1 MKLLKC
7 LCSSAT
13 CAQTAQL
20 TSQHVRQARTTR
32 EMRATA
38 LASAGGS
45 AAVALPF
52 GCCGRATNGGA
63 GEHMSF
69 SAGWCLQAP
78 LLWPCR
84 SMRQDARA
92 HEAPQH
98 PIALS
103 QQLHTHVVLRA
114 RRLLTALRRYVA
126 DGARAWTC
134 ATAWPPW
141 NSRAWLCAA
150 QQSAYGALA
159 GRAKNAPHE
168 LPIEE
173 VWWILW
179 TDALWLA
186 QQLAPV
192 GTSYR

>member
-1 MKLLKC
+1 
-7 LCSSAT
+7 
-13 CAQTAQL
+13 
-20 TSQHVRQARTTR
+20 
-32 EMRATA
+32 
-38 LASAGGS
+38 
-45 AAVALPF
+45 
-52 GCCGRATNGGA
+52 
-63 GEHMSF
+63 MSF

-114 RRLLTALRRYVA
+114 RRLRTALGRYVA
-126 DGARAWTC
+126 GGARAWTC

-159 GRAKNAPHE
+159 GRAKNVPHE

-186 QQLAPV
+186 QQRKGKCVAFHAVKVVHGATLFTGQAKALGGYNAETAQGERATAIHMERHGPLLPGPHSQCGRCCQRCDCESAV
-192 GTSYR
+192 R

>member
-32 EMRATA
+32 EMCATA

-45 AAVALPF
+45 AAVAVPVSVEA
-52 GCCGRATNGGA
+52 GPQMTRRAWY
-63 GEHMSF
+63 MSF

-78 LLWPCR
+78 LLWQCR

-92 HEAPQH
+92 HGAPQH

-114 RRLLTALRRYVA
+114 RRLLTALGRYVA

-173 VWWILW
+173 AWWLW
-179 TDALWLA
+179 WTGALLLA
-186 QQLAPV
+186 QQ
-192 GTSYR
+192 

>member
-1 MKLLKC
+1 
-7 LCSSAT
+7 
-13 CAQTAQL
+13 
-20 TSQHVRQARTTR
+20 
-32 EMRATA
+32 
-38 LASAGGS
+38 
-45 AAVALPF
+45 
-52 GCCGRATNGGA
+52 
-63 GEHMSF
+63 MSF

-84 SMRQDARA
+84 SMRQHTLAR
-92 HEAPQH
+92 EAPQH

-114 RRLLTALRRYVA
+114 RRLLTALGRYVA
-126 DGARAWTC
+126 GGARAWTC

-173 VWWILW
+173 VWWIWW

-192 GTSYR
+192 GARTGRAPVSLFNRSSYQGLSEFSATRFEPCTAFLVTCVAQP

>member
-1 MKLLKC
+1 
-7 LCSSAT
+7 
-13 CAQTAQL
+13 
-20 TSQHVRQARTTR
+20 
-32 EMRATA
+32 
-38 LASAGGS
+38 
-45 AAVALPF
+45 
-52 GCCGRATNGGA
+52 
-63 GEHMSF
+63 MSF

-84 SMRQDARA
+84 SMRQHARA
-92 HEAPQH
+92 REAPQH

-173 VWWILW
+173 VWWIWW

-192 GTSYR
+192 GARTGRAPVSLFNRSSYQGLSEFSATRFEPCTAFLVTCVAQP